1 MGGFSNAN
9 SHPDSLRIVGCVQC
23 EQAFVASS
31 DQSRCP
37 QAWQS
42 ERFLE
47 VNSDPTKCQARTHL
61 STLPVDNRDRQRFRP
76 VERRG
81 KCKRKS
87 GNSTRTHAHTQ
98 RQTDREPHT
107 PCNARLTGA
116 AGHEAAVNTNFTS
129 ITTRTRRYHRQRP
142 SSTRDSATAA
152 LVAIA
157 TALQSIEACVGAVG
171 GEPECPETITS
182 QTLKTRCHEGA
193 SAQSTPTP
201 SFALEAHREG
211 FRGLHLA
218 L

>member
-1 MGGFSNAN
+1 MPGTHPLVHSAGRQSRSATIQASGEEGKVQTKKWEQHPHTHTHRA
-9 SHPDSLRIVGCVQC
+9 SHSVQC
-23 EQAFVASS
+23 M
-31 DQSRCP
+31 
-37 QAWQS
+37 
-42 ERFLE
+42 L
-47 VNSDPTKCQARTHL
+47 
-61 STLPVDNRDRQRFRP
+61 
-76 VERRG
+76 
-81 KCKRKS
+81 
-87 GNSTRTHAHTQ
+87 
-98 RQTDREPHT
+98 
-107 PCNARLTGA
+107 CNTRLTGA
-116 AGHEAAVNTNFTS
+116 GAVNTNFTS
-129 ITTRTRRYHRQRP
+129 ITTRTRLYHRQRP

-171 GEPECPETITS
+171 GERECLETITS